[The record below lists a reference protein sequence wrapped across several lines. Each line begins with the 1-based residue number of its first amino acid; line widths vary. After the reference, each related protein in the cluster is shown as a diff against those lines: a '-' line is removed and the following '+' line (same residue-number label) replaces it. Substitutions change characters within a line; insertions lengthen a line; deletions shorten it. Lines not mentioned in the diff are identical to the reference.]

1 MAGALLVPASLAMIT
16 ATFTGIARGNAIGQ
30 WTSWS
35 GISFIIGPTL
45 GGWLVDV
52 STWRLIFLINIPIA
66 LVTLL
71 LLVRLGGMHQA
82 RREDLRVDVPGA
94 ILCTAGLGLLVAGFI
109 EQPQLGWG
117 DPLIVGAFVGGLA
130 CLGAFVAYE
139 LRTPMP
145 MLPLRL
151 FRLRNFSVTNIETLS
166 VYGGLSGL
174 STFLTLYLIE
184 FAGYSALQAGISLLP
199 ITLVM
204 FFLSPRMGRLSMQHG
219 PRLFMALRADSRGR
233 LRARLHAPATRR
245 GLLGRHR
252 PGAARLL
259 GRAVPDRRAAD
270 DDGARGRR
278 SRRRGGRVGR
288 EQRGGSHRGPPRDRD
303 PRDPGRRRR
312 RPPHRARL
320 PRDDGR
326 GRRAA
331 RLRRPDRRD
340 RDPESVSLGIA
351 YVVCSPWPKR
361 AYTATEAAREL
372 GISVDTLRRWDR
384 EGRIRTERD
393 SANRRLVSFEEIERL
408 RGDGPQHMSARNRLR
423 GTVSEVRVEG
433 LLAQVELTVTEPA
446 RVVAVVT
453 RDAVEELGL
462 KPGMAATAVV
472 KSTSVMVEA

>member
-1 MAGALLVPASLAMIT
+1 MESAVGVAPPALDSRVARWTLVASILGSSMAFIDGSVVNVALPAIQHDLGGGLATQQWVVDAYLLTLGSLILVGGSLGDIFGESRVFAIGVASFAGASVLCAVAPDAPALIVFRGIQGMAGALLVPASLAMIT
-16 ATFTGIARGNAIGQ
+16 ATFTGTARGNAIGQ

-117 DPLIVGAFVGGLA
+117 DPLIIGAFVGGLA

-219 PRLFMALRADSRGR
+219 PRLFMALGPILAGVSVLAYTRLPQDVDYWVDIVPALLVFSVGLSLTVAPLTTTVLADAGPGDAGVASGVNNAV
-233 LRARLHAPATRR
+233 ARIA
-245 GLLGRHR
+245 GLL
-252 PGAARLL
+252 AI
-259 GRAVPDRRAAD
+259 AV
-270 DDGARGRR
+270 
-278 SRRRGGRVGR
+278 
-288 EQRGGSHRGPPRDRD
+288 
-303 PRDPGRRRR
+303 
-312 RPPHRARL
+312 
-320 PRDDGR
+320 
-326 GRRAA
+326 
-331 RLRRPDRRD
+331 
-340 RDPESVSLGIA
+340 LGIA
-351 YVVCSPWPKR
+351 AAGGGDHLTVHGFHVTMGVV
-361 AYTATEAAREL
+361 A
-372 GISVDTLRRWDR
+372 
-384 EGRIRTERD
+384 
-393 SANRRLVSFEEIERL
+393 
-408 RGDGPQHMSARNRLR
+408 
-423 GTVSEVRVEG
+423 G
-433 LLAQVELTVTEPA
+433 LLVCG
-446 RVVAVVT
+446 
-453 RDAVEELGL
+453 GL
-462 KPGMAATAVV
+462 IGAIGIRNPSA
-472 KSTSVMVEA
+472 